1 MGDVKFFLYYLNIEK
16 VSWNVHMWNVQMDV
30 VKNTMGQAENVGL
43 SKEKRKEKIVIYILM
58 IEVLQKHES
67 L

>member
-1 MGDVKFFLYYLNIEK
+1 MGDVKFFFYLKIEK
-16 VSWNVHMWNVQMDV
+16 VSWNVHMWNVQMD